1 MPNMDNGRLK
11 VLDYLKEN
19 NLTMATLAVQYNM
32 ARQDVTNILN
42 GKLKNPQAHRFVA
55 RVIEDFKIR
64 QKGMYDMKTAIVK
77 MFKERPNGDLNEFVI
92 ELTIPSRR
100 RYGAVIR
107 EYIERYNAKN
117 FSKIYFYEVLKLEI
131 FKNQKGEEYE
141 TKVLSV
147 QRKKKKP

>member
-1 MPNMDNGRLK
+1 MSLLSNLITSLRDDYSTKKKGEKSIMPNMDNGRQK

-64 QKGMYDMKTAIVK
+64 
-77 MFKERPNGDLNEFVI
+77 
-92 ELTIPSRR
+92 
-100 RYGAVIR
+100 
-107 EYIERYNAKN
+107 
-117 FSKIYFYEVLKLEI
+117 
-131 FKNQKGEEYE
+131 
-141 TKVLSV
+141 
-147 QRKKKKP
+147 

>member
-1 MPNMDNGRLK
+1 MPNMDNGRQK

-64 QKGMYDMKTAIVK
+64 Q
-77 MFKERPNGDLNEFVI
+77 E
-92 ELTIPSRR
+92 
-100 RYGAVIR
+100 
-107 EYIERYNAKN
+107 
-117 FSKIYFYEVLKLEI
+117 
-131 FKNQKGEEYE
+131 NQK
-141 TKVLSV
+141 
-147 QRKKKKP
+147 